1 MSDSSRLYT
10 VFVSS
15 TFEDLK
21 EEREAVSL
29 ALQQA
34 GYIPRGMELFPSSSQ
49 TSWDV
54 IDSVMRQCDLYV
66 LIIGGRYGS
75 YPPGRRTSYTER
87 EFERAKKLGLP
98 CLVFAVKDPLRLPAS
113 RVEMTEVGQR
123 RLRMFRDRATAT
135 NTRFWTDA
143 RGLALDVVNGVNH
156 EVSRGA
162 LQGWSRR
169 GPVGTGNGFTL
180 NGIHR
185 AIEILPDGY
194 SEEKTFE
201 LICEQRRMSTMRIV
215 HTLIEGTQLTEFK
228 VLEPTNAVRLS
239 PQIKAGAS
247 TVYDFLYL
255 GREIIL
261 DERLTVKLALR
272 FSEHA
277 EVTDHIGIVTQE
289 GVNNCSINIR
299 FADEVSAPAT
309 VKANLWRG
317 SSGPHNY
324 PIQSI
329 EHPIG
334 PSRTVHLEY
343 RGLLGG
349 QAFSADWDPT

>member
-49 TSWDV
+49 TSWSV
-54 IDSVMRQCDLYV
+54 IDSVMRQCDIYV

-75 YPPGRRTSYTER
+75 SPPGRRTSYTER
-87 EFERAKKLGLP
+87 EFARAKKLGLP
-98 CLVFAVKDPLRLPAS
+98 CLVFAVKDPLSLPAS
-113 RVEMTEVGQR
+113 RVDMTEEGQR
-123 RLRMFRDRATAT
+123 RLLMFRDRATAT

-143 RGLALDVVNGVNH
+143 RGLALDVVNAVNH
-156 EVSRGA
+156 EVDREA

-169 GPVGTGNGFTL
+169 GRVGTGNGFTL
-180 NGIHR
+180 DGMHR
-185 AIEILPDGY
+185 AIDILPDGY

-215 HTLIEGTQLTEFK
+215 HMLTDGTQLTEFE

-255 GREIIL
+255 GREITL

-272 FSEHA
+272 FTEPAKTH
-277 EVTDHIGIVTQE
+277 HIGIITQE
-289 GVNNCSINIR
+289 GVNHCSINIR

-309 VKANLWRG
+309 VKANLWLG

-324 PIQSI
+324 PIQST
-329 EHPIG
+329 EHRVG
-334 PSRTVHLEY
+334 PSRAVHLEH